1 MDTHGLEYAFVRS
14 TEAAA
19 IAAGRLVGLGDK
31 NAVDGAAVE
40 AMRTALRDA
49 ALAGVVVIGEGEKDE
64 APMLYHGEEIGN
76 GNGPSLDV
84 AVDPI
89 DGTTLASRGGPGAI
103 SVIAA
108 APRGTLF
115 RTRVPYMDKLVTGPA
130 GRGIVSIDLPLEEN
144 LRLLARAKGREVSD
158 LTVALLDRP
167 RNEPLMRQVRA
178 AGARVR
184 VFGDGDVAN
193 SVYAVLEERANVDVL
208 AGIGGSPEGVIAA
221 CAARA
226 LGGEMQGRLWPR
238 DEADEAIAHER
249 RPRDHQDADA
259 GRSVRQRRRAVRGDR
274 RHRRRVLDGRALPP
288 RFGVHAV
295 DRDLDLH
302 ALGAHDRRAPRA
314 APARSAPPPDRTDP
328 HDRGLTKRLSA
339 AEKTPGCRARASG
352 CDSRA
357 RDGSARRGRA
367 PRPRDRR

>member
-31 NAVDGAAVE
+31 NAVDGAAVEGMRTALGGAGLGGRGGARGGRGNKSGGGGAGVE

-103 SVIAA
+103 AVIAA
-108 APRGTLF
+108 APRGALF
-115 RTRVPYMDKLVTGPA
+115 RTRVPYMEKLVTGPA
-130 GRGIVSIDLPLEEN
+130 GRGVISIERPLEEN
-144 LRLLARAKGREVSD
+144 LRVLAMAKGREVSD

-167 RNEPLMRQVRA
+167 RNESLMKSVRA

-184 VFGDGDVAN
+184 VFGDGDVSNA
-193 SVYAVLEERANVDVL
+193 VYAIQEERANVDVL
-208 AGIGGSPEGVIAA
+208 AGIGGAPEGVIAA

-238 DEADEAIAHER
+238 DEGDEEIALEEGHEINKTLTL
-249 RPRDHQDADA
+249 DDLCASDDALFAATGVTD
-259 GRSVRQRRRAVRGDR
+259 GEFLIGVRY
-274 RHRRRVLDGRALPP
+274 
-288 RFGVHAV
+288 
-295 DRDLDLH
+295 
-302 ALGAHDRRAPRA
+302 
-314 APARSAPPPDRTDP
+314 
-328 HDRGLTKRLSA
+328 
-339 AEKTPGCRARASG
+339 
-352 CDSRA
+352 
-357 RDGSARRGRA
+357 RRGSGVPPA
-367 PRPRDRR
+367 IVLSTSHP

>member
-49 ALAGVVVIGEGEKDE
+49 ALTGVVVIGEGEKDE

-130 GRGIVSIDLPLEEN
+130 GRGVVSIDLPLEEN

-238 DEADEAIAHER
+238 DEADEAIAHAEGHDITKTLTLDDLCASDDALFAATGVTDGEFLTGVRYR
-249 RPRDHQDADA
+249 RGSAFTQSIVISTYT
-259 GRSVRQRRRAVRGDR
+259 RSVRTIDA
-274 RHRRRVLDGRALPP
+274 RHEL
-288 RFGVHAV
+288 
-295 DRDLDLH
+295 
-302 ALGAHDRRAPRA
+302 
-314 APARSAPPPDRTDP
+314 
-328 HDRGLTKRLSA
+328 
-339 AEKTPGCRARASG
+339 
-352 CDSRA
+352 
-357 RDGSARRGRA
+357 
-367 PRPRDRR
+367 RPRHLRLHPIEPSRTTAG

>member
-1 MDTHGLEYAFVRS
+1 METHALEYAFVRS

-40 AMRTALRDA
+40 AMRGTLATAMLS
-49 ALAGVVVIGEGEKDE
+49 GVVVIGEGEKDE

-76 GNGPSLDV
+76 GEGPSLDV

-108 APRGTLF
+108 APRGSLF

-130 GRGIVSIDLPLEEN
+130 GRGVVSIDLPLEEN
-144 LRLLARAKGREVSD
+144 LRALARAKGREVSD

-167 RNEPLMRQVRA
+167 RNEPLMRQIRA

-184 VFGDGDVAN
+184 VFGDGDVSNA
-193 SVYAVLEERANVDVL
+193 VYAILEDRANVDVL

-238 DEADEAIAHER
+238 NEADEAIAAGEGHDIRKSLTLDDLCASENALFAATGVTDGEFLDGVR
-249 RPRDHQDADA
+249 YRRGSAFTQSIVISTYTRSVRTVDARHDLRPRDLQ
-259 GRSVRQRRRAVRGDR
+259 
-274 RHRRRVLDGRALPP
+274 
-288 RFGVHAV
+288 
-295 DRDLDLH
+295 
-302 ALGAHDRRAPRA
+302 LGTIA
-314 APARSAPPPDRTDP
+314 AS
-328 HDRGLTKRLSA
+328 
-339 AEKTPGCRARASG
+339 RAST
-352 CDSRA
+352 
-357 RDGSARRGRA
+357 
-367 PRPRDRR
+367 

>member
-1 MDTHGLEYAFVRS
+1 METHALEYAFVRS

-40 AMRTALRDA
+40 AMRGTLATAL
-49 ALAGVVVIGEGEKDE
+49 LSGVVVIGEGEKDE
-64 APMLYHGEEIGN
+64 APMLYHGEEIGD

-130 GRGIVSIDLPLEEN
+130 GRGVVSLDLPLEEN
-144 LRLLARAKGREVSD
+144 LRALARAKGREVSD

-184 VFGDGDVAN
+184 VFGDGDVSNA
-193 SVYAVLEERANVDVL
+193 VYAILEERANVDVL

-238 DEADEAIAHER
+238 NEADEAIAADEGHDIRKTLTLDDLCASENALFAATGVTDGEFLDGVR
-249 RPRDHQDADA
+249 YRRGSAYTQSIVISTYTRSVRTIDARHDLRPRDLKLGTIA
-259 GRSVRQRRRAVRGDR
+259 SQRA
-274 RHRRRVLDGRALPP
+274 
-288 RFGVHAV
+288 
-295 DRDLDLH
+295 
-302 ALGAHDRRAPRA
+302 
-314 APARSAPPPDRTDP
+314 T
-328 HDRGLTKRLSA
+328 T
-339 AEKTPGCRARASG
+339 T
-352 CDSRA
+352 
-357 RDGSARRGRA
+357 
-367 PRPRDRR
+367 

>member
-1 MDTHGLEYAFVRS
+1 MDSYGLEYAFVRS

-40 AMRTALRDA
+40 AMRTALSGA

-76 GNGPSLDV
+76 GQDPALDV

-108 APRGTLF
+108 APRGSLF

-130 GRGIVSIDLPLEEN
+130 GRGVVSIDLPLEEN
-144 LRLLARAKGREVSD
+144 LRRLARAKGRDVSD

-167 RNEPLMRQVRA
+167 RNEHLMRQVRA

-208 AGIGGSPEGVIAA
+208 AGIGGAPEGVIAA
-221 CAARA
+221 CAVRA
-226 LGGEMQGRLWPR
+226 IGGEMQGRLWPR
-238 DEADEAIAHER
+238 NEADEAIAAEEGHDIRKTLTLDDLCGSSDALFAASGVTDGEFLDGVRYRRGSAFTQSFVISTYTRSVRTIDAWHEL
-249 RPRDHQDADA
+249 RPRDLHVDPIP
-259 GRSVRQRRRAVRGDR
+259 RS
-274 RHRRRVLDGRALPP
+274 
-288 RFGVHAV
+288 
-295 DRDLDLH
+295 
-302 ALGAHDRRAPRA
+302 
-314 APARSAPPPDRTDP
+314 RTQSP
-328 HDRGLTKRLSA
+328 
-339 AEKTPGCRARASG
+339 
-352 CDSRA
+352 
-357 RDGSARRGRA
+357 
-367 PRPRDRR
+367 

>member
-1 MDTHGLEYAFVRS
+1 METHALEYAFVRS

-40 AMRTALRDA
+40 AMRTT
-49 ALAGVVVIGEGEKDE
+49 LATAILSGIVVIGEGEKDE
-64 APMLYHGEEIGN
+64 APMLYHGEEIGT
-76 GNGPSLDV
+76 GDGPSLDV

-130 GRGIVSIDLPLEEN
+130 GRGVVSIDLPLEEN
-144 LRLLARAKGREVSD
+144 LRALARAKGRDVSD

-167 RNEPLMRQVRA
+167 RNEPLMNQVRA

-184 VFGDGDVAN
+184 VFGDGDVSNA
-193 SVYAVLEERANVDVL
+193 VYAILEERANVDVL

-238 DEADEAIAHER
+238 DAADEALAQEEGHDVRKTLTLDDLCASEDALFAASGVTDGEFLDGVRYRRGSAFTQSIVISTYTRSVRTIDTRHDL
-249 RPRDHQDADA
+249 RPRDLQL
-259 GRSVRQRRRAVRGDR
+259 GTLPRQR
-274 RHRRRVLDGRALPP
+274 
-288 RFGVHAV
+288 
-295 DRDLDLH
+295 
-302 ALGAHDRRAPRA
+302 
-314 APARSAPPPDRTDP
+314 SAT
-328 HDRGLTKRLSA
+328 
-339 AEKTPGCRARASG
+339 
-352 CDSRA
+352 
-357 RDGSARRGRA
+357 
-367 PRPRDRR
+367 

>member
-1 MDTHGLEYAFVRS
+1 MDTYGLEYAFVRS

-40 AMRTALRDA
+40 AMRTALGGA

-76 GNGPSLDV
+76 GSDPSLDV

-144 LRLLARAKGREVSD
+144 LRRLARAKGREVSD

-167 RNEPLMRQVRA
+167 RNEHLMRQVRA
-178 AGARVR
+178 AGSRVR

-208 AGIGGSPEGVIAA
+208 AGIGGSPEGVITA
-221 CAARA
+221 CAVRA

-238 DEADEAIAHER
+238 DEADEAIAAAEGHDVRKTLTLDDLCASTDALFAATGVTDGEFLDGVRYRRGSAFTQSFVISTYTRSVRTIDAWHEL
-249 RPRDHQDADA
+249 RPRDLHVD
-259 GRSVRQRRRAVRGDR
+259 
-274 RHRRRVLDGRALPP
+274 PNP
-288 RFGVHAV
+288 RT
-295 DRDLDLH
+295 
-302 ALGAHDRRAPRA
+302 
-314 APARSAPPPDRTDP
+314 RTQP
-328 HDRGLTKRLSA
+328 S
-339 AEKTPGCRARASG
+339 
-352 CDSRA
+352 
-357 RDGSARRGRA
+357 
-367 PRPRDRR
+367 

>member
-1 MDTHGLEYAFVRS
+1 METHNLEYAFVRS

-40 AMRTALRDA
+40 AMRTALADA
-49 ALAGVVVIGEGEKDE
+49 VLSGVVVIGEGEKDE
-64 APMLYHGEEIGN
+64 APMLYHGEEIGT
-76 GNGPSLDV
+76 GTGFSLDV

-108 APRGTLF
+108 APRGSLF

-130 GRGIVSIDLPLEEN
+130 GKGLVSIDLPLEEN
-144 LRLLARAKGREVSD
+144 LRILARSKGRDVSD

-167 RNEPLMRQVRA
+167 RNEHLMKAARA

-184 VFGDGDVAN
+184 VFGDGDVSNA
-193 SVYAVLEERANVDVL
+193 VYAVLEERANVDVL

-221 CAARA
+221 CAVRA

-238 DEADEAIAHER
+238 NEGDKAIAREEGHDIAKTLTLDDLCASEDALFAATGVTDGEFLDGVR
-249 RPRDHQDADA
+249 YRRGSAYTQSIVISTYTRSVRTIDARHDLRPRDAQVDAA
-259 GRSVRQRRRAVRGDR
+259 IKGTK
-274 RHRRRVLDGRALPP
+274 
-288 RFGVHAV
+288 
-295 DRDLDLH
+295 
-302 ALGAHDRRAPRA
+302 APR
-314 APARSAPPPDRTDP
+314 
-328 HDRGLTKRLSA
+328 
-339 AEKTPGCRARASG
+339 
-352 CDSRA
+352 
-357 RDGSARRGRA
+357 
-367 PRPRDRR
+367 

>member
-1 MDTHGLEYAFVRS
+1 METHALEYALVRA

-40 AMRTALRDA
+40 AMRTALSGA
-49 ALAGVVVIGEGEKDE
+49 ELAGIVVIGEGEKDE
-64 APMLYHGEEIGN
+64 APMLYHGEEVGN

-103 SVIAA
+103 AVIAA
-108 APRGTLF
+108 APRGALF
-115 RTRVPYMDKLVTGPA
+115 RTRVPYMEKMVTGPA
-130 GRGIVSIDLPLEEN
+130 GRGVISIERPLEEN
-144 LRLLARAKGREVSD
+144 LRVLAMAKQREVSD

-167 RNEPLMRQVRA
+167 RNESLMRSVRA

-193 SVYAVLEERANVDVL
+193 AVYAVMEERASVDML

-226 LGGEMQGRLWPR
+226 LGGEMQGRLWAR
-238 DEADEAIAHER
+238 DERDEEIAAGEGLTIGKTLTLDDLCASNDAIFAATGVTAGEFLDGVRYRTGSAFTQSIVISTYTHSVR
-249 RPRDHQDADA
+249 TIDARHDLRPRNLQ
-259 GRSVRQRRRAVRGDR
+259 V
-274 RHRRRVLDGRALPP
+274 
-288 RFGVHAV
+288 
-295 DRDLDLH
+295 
-302 ALGAHDRRAPRA
+302 A
-314 APARSAPPPDRTDP
+314 AMA
-328 HDRGLTKRLSA
+328 KA
-339 AEKTPGCRARASG
+339 AQSTMR
-352 CDSRA
+352 
-357 RDGSARRGRA
+357 
-367 PRPRDRR
+367 

>member
-1 MDTHGLEYAFVRS
+1 METHALEYAFVRS

-40 AMRTALRDA
+40 AMRSTLSTATLH
-49 ALAGVVVIGEGEKDE
+49 GIVVIGEGEKDE
-64 APMLYHGEEIGN
+64 APMLYHGEEIGT
-76 GNGPSLDV
+76 GDGPELDV

-89 DGTTLASRGGPGAI
+89 DGTTLASRGGPGSI

-108 APRGTLF
+108 APRGALF

-130 GRGIVSIDLPLEEN
+130 GRGVVSIDVPLEEN
-144 LRLLARAKGREVSD
+144 LRALARAKGREVSD

-167 RNEPLMRQVRA
+167 RNEHLMKQVRA

-184 VFGDGDVAN
+184 VFGDGDVSNA
-193 SVYAVLEERANVDVL
+193 VYAILEERANVDVL

-238 DEADEAIAHER
+238 DEADEAIAFAEGHDVRKTLTLDDLCASEDAIFAATGVTDGEFLDGVR
-249 RPRDHQDADA
+249 YRRGSAFTQSIVISTYTRSVRTIDARHQLRPRDLKLGSIPPTRSTA
-259 GRSVRQRRRAVRGDR
+259 G
-274 RHRRRVLDGRALPP
+274 
-288 RFGVHAV
+288 
-295 DRDLDLH
+295 
-302 ALGAHDRRAPRA
+302 
-314 APARSAPPPDRTDP
+314 
-328 HDRGLTKRLSA
+328 
-339 AEKTPGCRARASG
+339 
-352 CDSRA
+352 
-357 RDGSARRGRA
+357 
-367 PRPRDRR
+367 

>member
-1 MDTHGLEYAFVRS
+1 METHALEYALVRA

-40 AMRTALRDA
+40 AMRTALSGA
-49 ALAGVVVIGEGEKDE
+49 ELAGIVVIGEGEKDE
-64 APMLYHGEEIGN
+64 APMLYHGEEVGN

-103 SVIAA
+103 AVIAA
-108 APRGTLF
+108 APRGALF
-115 RTRVPYMDKLVTGPA
+115 RTRVPYMEKIVTGPA
-130 GRGIVSIDLPLEEN
+130 GRGVISIERPLEEN
-144 LRLLARAKGREVSD
+144 LRVLAMAKQREVSD

-167 RNEPLMRQVRA
+167 RNENLMKSVRA

-193 SVYAVLEERANVDVL
+193 AVYAVMEERASVDML

-226 LGGEMQGRLWPR
+226 LGGEMQGRLWAR
-238 DEADEAIAHER
+238 DERDEEIAAGEGLTIGKTLTLDDLCASGDAIFAATGVTAGEFLEGVRYRTGSAFTQSIVISTYTHSVR
-249 RPRDHQDADA
+249 TIDARHDLRPRNL
-259 GRSVRQRRRAVRGDR
+259 RVPPMVNAVRST
-274 RHRRRVLDGRALPP
+274 
-288 RFGVHAV
+288 VH
-295 DRDLDLH
+295 
-302 ALGAHDRRAPRA
+302 
-314 APARSAPPPDRTDP
+314 
-328 HDRGLTKRLSA
+328 
-339 AEKTPGCRARASG
+339 
-352 CDSRA
+352 
-357 RDGSARRGRA
+357 
-367 PRPRDRR
+367 

>member
-1 MDTHGLEYAFVRS
+1 METHALEYAFVRS

-40 AMRTALRDA
+40 AMRSTLATAILS
-49 ALAGVVVIGEGEKDE
+49 GIVVIGEGEKDE
-64 APMLYHGEEIGN
+64 APMLYHGEEIGT
-76 GNGPSLDV
+76 GDGPSLDV

-108 APRGTLF
+108 APRGALF

-130 GRGIVSIDLPLEEN
+130 GRGVVSIDLPLEEN
-144 LRLLARAKGREVSD
+144 LRALARAKGREVSD

-184 VFGDGDVAN
+184 VFGDGDVSNA
-193 SVYAVLEERANVDVL
+193 VYAILEERANVDVL

-238 DEADEAIAHER
+238 DEADEAIAAAEGHDVRKTLTLDDLCASEDALFAASGVTDGEFLDGVR
-249 RPRDHQDADA
+249 YRRGSAFTQSIVISTYTRSVRTIDAKHVLRPRDL
-259 GRSVRQRRRAVRGDR
+259 R
-274 RHRRRVLDGRALPP
+274 LDPMQP
-288 RFGVHAV
+288 QK
-295 DRDLDLH
+295 
-302 ALGAHDRRAPRA
+302 GATT
-314 APARSAPPPDRTDP
+314 S
-328 HDRGLTKRLSA
+328 
-339 AEKTPGCRARASG
+339 
-352 CDSRA
+352 
-357 RDGSARRGRA
+357 
-367 PRPRDRR
+367 